1 MFILIKMYLVL
12 VFREEIYI
20 VDKFWLEVF
29 LIFLIL
35 NSYMRSMSIVVVV
48 KKDGDNWKIMN
59 DFGLIL
65 VMVLLLYDDIVLFC

>member
-1 MFILIKMYLVL
+1 
-12 VFREEIYI
+12 
-20 VDKFWLEVF
+20 
-29 LIFLIL
+29 
-35 NSYMRSMSIVVVV
+35 MSIVVVV